1 MKNLFF
7 GGSSEIS
14 IKLAQISQDIYNIS
28 RKRNKKFK
36 KNFILKDYSE
46 TELSKKLKL
55 LKRTKFDNIM
65 IFNGIFGQSFLSNY
79 SHKEFRKI
87 LNINL
92 EIPLLISSLCIS
104 EKILNKNGCIYFV
117 SSLAST
123 KPEIGNAYYALSKNA
138 LNYASQI
145 LNMEQKKR
153 CIRFNSILL
162 GLIESKM
169 SDKLINSIPLIKK
182 KELKFTNLDKVKKRI
197 KNLFE
202 DNNIN
207 GKIIKI

>member
-14 IKLAQISQDIYNIS
+14 IKLAKISHDIYNIS

-104 EKILNKNGCIYFV
+104 EKILNPIFDPKCFLFIFFI
-117 SSLAST
+117 
-123 KPEIGNAYYALSKNA
+123 KF
-138 LNYASQI
+138 I
-145 LNMEQKKR
+145 L
-153 CIRFNSILL
+153 
-162 GLIESKM
+162 
-169 SDKLINSIPLIKK
+169 
-182 KELKFTNLDKVKKRI
+182 KEL
-197 KNLFE
+197 LFF
-202 DNNIN
+202 IF
-207 GKIIKI
+207 KL

>member
-14 IKLAQISQDIYNIS
+14 IKLAQISQNIYNIS

-46 TELSKKLKL
+46 SELSKKLKL
-55 LKRTKFDNIM
+55 LKKIKFDNIM

-92 EIPLLISSLCIS
+92 EIPHLISSLCIS

-123 KPEIGNAYYALSKNA
+123 KSDSKKVIF
-138 LNYASQI
+138 SSSG
-145 LNMEQKKR
+145 KD
-153 CIRFNSILL
+153 FN
-162 GLIESKM
+162 
-169 SDKLINSIPLIKK
+169 PAP
-182 KELKFTNLDKVKKRI
+182 
-197 KNLFE
+197 
-202 DNNIN
+202 
-207 GKIIKI
+207 